1 MTMPAS
7 LRILERELLVYRRTW
22 RGTIFSTVVSPVLFL
37 SALGLGV
44 GGYVDSAS
52 SDVLGG
58 ITYLAFLGPGLLVAN
73 AMQAG
78 AFSSAWPMMVG
89 FKWVK
94 WYHAALATPLAPH
107 QLLLGHFYF
116 IIVRTAMVSA
126 IYWVMLVLFGAAPV
140 LGGFLAIGPAILT
153 GLAFAAPIAAF
164 TAKKMSENSLTMMF
178 RFGITPLFLFSGT
191 VFPISNLPEAI
202 QPIAYAV
209 PIWHGVELAR
219 SLTTG
224 LPSALGY
231 GWHLLGLGVW
241 ILGGGYL
248 AFRFFHQ
255 RVRT

>member
-1 MTMPAS
+1 MTVPGS
-7 LRILERELLVYRRTW
+7 LRILERELLVYRRNY
-22 RGTIFSTVVSPVLFL
+22 RGTIFSTVVSPILFL
-37 SALGLGV
+37 SALGVGL
-44 GGYVDSAS
+44 GGYVDEAAS
-52 SDVLGG
+52 EALGG

-78 AFSSAWPMMVG
+78 AFASAWPMMVG

-116 IIVRTAMVSA
+116 VILRTALVSG
-126 IYWVMLVLFGAAPV
+126 IYWIILVIFGAAPIV
-140 LGGFLAIGPAILT
+140 GGFLAIGPAILT
-153 GLAFAAPIAAF
+153 SLAFAAPIAAS
-164 TAKKMSENSLTMMF
+164 TAKFMNENSLTMMF

-191 VFPISNLPEAI
+191 VFPLSNLPEAI
-202 QPIAYAV
+202 QPIAYVV
-209 PIWHGVELAR
+209 PIWHGVEMAR

-231 GWHLLGLGVW
+231 GWHFLGLAVW
-241 ILGGGYL
+241 IVGGGWW
-248 AFRFFHQ
+248 AFRLFKE